1 MCLNV
6 MTTITI
12 RKQNGSYREI
22 LCMGHAEYAKQGEP
36 DILCAAVSVLVIGTM
51 NGLEA
56 LAGERFEAAAN
67 EETGFMRY
75 VFDEKH
81 PLQEKSVFSLDSMV
95 YNLEDL
101 SRQYGTQYL
110 QINIE
115 EV

>member
-1 MCLNV
+1 

-22 LCMGHAEYAKQGEP
+22 LCMGHAEYAKRFLWHREP
-36 DILCAAVSVLVIGTM
+36 DILCAAVSALVISTM

-56 LAGERFEAAAN
+56 LAGERFESTVN
-67 EETGFMRY
+67 EETGFMR
-75 VFDEKH
+75 FQFSAEH
-81 PLQEKSVFSLDSMV
+81 PLQEKCVFSLDSMV
-95 YNLEDL
+95 YSLGKL
-101 SRQYGTQYL
+101 SEQYGTQYL